1 MEPPKYI
8 VNVEAAIYQNNKWL
22 MILRSKKEDHAG
34 GTLSMVGGKIDY
46 TDSLTDTLEFGVKRE
61 ILEEVNVQVSDKL
74 EYVESKMFV
83 SAKGNYV
90 IDIVFIAEYT
100 SGTPE
105 AMLEDEVDDVSWLTL
120 DEIKSNPNTPPWILA
135 SMEKAEAVRL
145 KTTAK

>member
-61 ILEEVNVQVSDKL
+61 ILEEVNVEVADKL

-83 SAKGNYV
+83 SAKGNHV
-90 IDIVFIAEYT
+90 IDIVFIAEYK
-100 SGTPE
+100 SGTPK
-105 AMLEDEVDDVSWLTL
+105 AMLEDEVDDVSWLTF
-120 DEIKSNPNTPPWILA
+120 DEIKANPNTPPWILA

-145 KTTAK
+145 RTSK